1 MSIKV
6 RNAKKAGIT
15 VEVALAALLSVT
27 VLFLVLGLFSQ
38 NLQVM
43 AANSNIN
50 NLFKNSDRMTAHNGF
65 NRDYAS
71 SQVNVQIVGE
81 QGITAIHDQAKKAID
96 ALAAKTTPLTDQEIA
111 SLAKYLT
118 ILAMSASGDPTHAIP
133 KSYNDLMKNNGK
145 ISVNTNIYSPKLGY
159 TSFSGKNVYWGSDMP
174 NPAYDFTVT
183 KPEDVKS
190 RISNLSTIAGEKGFN

>member
-6 RNAKKAGIT
+6 RNAKRAGIT

-50 NLFKNSDRMTAHNGF
+50 NLFNRTDKMTAHNSF
-65 NRDYAS
+65 NRDYTS

-81 QGITAIHDQAKKAID
+81 QGITAIHDQAQKAID

-111 SLAKYLT
+111 SLAKYFT
-118 ILAMSASGDPTHAIP
+118 ILAMSASEDPEIAIP
-133 KSYNDLMKNNGK
+133 KCYDKIMLDNGD
-145 ISVNTNIYSPKLGY
+145 IHVNTNINLPETNY
-159 TSFSGKNVYWGSDMP
+159 TSFSGKNVFWGRDL
-174 NPAYDFTVT
+174 
-183 KPEDVKS
+183 PEQDANYLKTTPDAIKS
-190 RISNLSTIAGEKGFN
+190 RISNISTIAGEKGFN